1 MLAPVRLGVLFVA
14 CAAVVGVTGC
24 ELASLPSAPRP
35 VAAPVTLLV
44 EPEAGPS
51 AVLDLIAAA
60 RVSLWM
66 EMYLLTSE
74 EAIAALEE
82 RARAGCDV
90 RVTLE
95 PAPFQSEGANQD
107 AYDRMTAAGARVR
120 WATAR
125 FSYTH
130 AKAFSVDHARL
141 VVMTLNLTGA
151 GLGGNREYAVVDD
164 YRADVAAA
172 EAIFDADQSGAEAGA
187 AGRVVTSPDASR
199 PALAGLIDGA
209 ALSVAVETEELTDP
223 AIVASLVAARSRGVA
238 VTLVWPG
245 PAAGAASAFLTL
257 EAAGITVRALDAPAI
272 HAKAVSAD
280 GRLAYVGSA
289 NLTPTSLDR
298 NRELGL
304 LLAEAPL
311 AGALAAVIAA
321 DAARGAAPSR

>member
-1 MLAPVRLGVLFVA
+1 MA
-14 CAAVVGVTGC
+14 GC

-35 VAAPVTLLV
+35 DPSPVTLLV
-44 EPEAGPS
+44 EPEAGPR
-51 AVLDLIAAA
+51 AVLDLITSA

-66 EMYLLTSE
+66 DMYLLTSE
-74 EAIAALEE
+74 DAIAALEG

-107 AYDRMTAAGARVR
+107 AYDRLAAAGARVR

-125 FSYTH
+125 FRYTH
-130 AKAFSVDHARL
+130 AKAFSVDHTRL

-164 YRADVAAA
+164 DPTDVAAA

-187 AGRVVTSPDASR
+187 AARVVTSPDASR

-209 ALSVAVETEELTDP
+209 ALSLAIETEELTDP
-223 AIVASLVAARSRGVA
+223 TVLSALVAARARGVA

-245 PAAGAASAFLTL
+245 PAAAAPSAFLTL
-257 EAAGITVRALDAPAI
+257 AASGATVRALDGPPI
-272 HAKAVSAD
+272 HAKAVAAD
-280 GRLAYVGSA
+280 ERLAYLGSA

-304 LLAEAPL
+304 RLADAALAEAL
-311 AGALAAVIAA
+311 AGTIVA
-321 DAARGAAPSR
+321 DAARGLAPAP